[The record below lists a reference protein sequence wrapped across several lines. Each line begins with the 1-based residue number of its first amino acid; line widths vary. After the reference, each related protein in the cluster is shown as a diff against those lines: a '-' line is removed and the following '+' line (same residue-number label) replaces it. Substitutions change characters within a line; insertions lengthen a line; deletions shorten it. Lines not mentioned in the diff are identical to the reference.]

1 MKNFKLN
8 RDDCLFLFVDL
19 QGKILKAIHNNE
31 NVLKNSVIL
40 AKVSEILNMP
50 TILTAQYPKGL
61 GSNEEVLRKHLKDSK
76 EYGKLSFDC
85 YGDKEIKEAI
95 DSVGKKQIIV
105 CGIESHI
112 CVYQTV
118 RSLLGGGYQ
127 VFLPMDALGS
137 RKEEN
142 HFNALKNLDQMGAV
156 VTNTET
162 ILFDLAGIAGTE
174 EFKTLQKLIL

>member
-1 MKNFKLN
+1 M
-8 RDDCLFLFVDL
+8 
-19 QGKILKAIHNNE
+19 
-31 NVLKNSVIL
+31 
-40 AKVSEILNMP
+40 
-50 TILTAQYPKGL
+50 
-61 GSNEEVLRKHLKDSK
+61 
-76 EYGKLSFDC
+76 
-85 YGDKEIKEAI
+85 
-95 DSVGKKQIIV
+95 
-105 CGIESHI
+105 
-112 CVYQTV
+112 

-142 HFNALKNLDQMGAV
+142 HLNALKNLDQMGAV